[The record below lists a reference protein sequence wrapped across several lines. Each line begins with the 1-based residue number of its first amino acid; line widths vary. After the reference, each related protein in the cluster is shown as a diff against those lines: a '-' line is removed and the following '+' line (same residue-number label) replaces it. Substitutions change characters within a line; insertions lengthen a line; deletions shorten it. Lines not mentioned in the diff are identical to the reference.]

1 MPDRQM
7 VLRRLIGTKS
17 RPVLLIAALLLAA
30 CSNGSENARPTV
42 PALQNSEISR
52 VYRLGVGDKV
62 KITVFGEQD
71 LSGQFEIGALGTVAI
86 PLVGEIPAKGKSIQ
100 EFRHSVVRALQAGYL
115 KDPKVNVEV
124 TNYRS
129 FFVHGEVRTG
139 GELQF
144 KTNLRLRDAVAM
156 AGGYTYRANKNYVI
170 LIREG
175 EGVEREI
182 PLPSD
187 LIVMPGDNIRI
198 PERFF

>member
-1 MPDRQM
+1 M
-7 VLRRLIGTKS
+7 VLRRLIGMS
-17 RPVLLIAALLLAA
+17 FRPALLVAGLMLAA

-42 PALQNSEISR
+42 PANLESAEISR
-52 VYRLGVGDKV
+52 VYRLGLGDKV
-62 KITVFGEQD
+62 KITVFGEPD
-71 LSGQFEIGALGTVAI
+71 LSGQFEIGALGNVAI
-86 PLVGEIPAKGKSIQ
+86 PLVGEIPAKGKSIA
-100 EFRHSVVRALQAGYL
+100 EFRQSVVRALQAGYL

-124 TNYRS
+124 TNYRA
-129 FFVHGEVRTG
+129 FFVHGEVRSG

-144 KTNLRLRDAVAM
+144 KTSLRLRDAVAM

-175 EGVEREI
+175 DGREREVS
-182 PLPSD
+182 LPSD

>member
-1 MPDRQM
+1 M
-7 VLRRLIGTKS
+7 VLRRLIGNS
-17 RPVLLIAALLLAA
+17 YRPALLLAGFFLVA

-42 PALQNSEISR
+42 PANLENVEISR
-52 VYRLGVGDKV
+52 VYRLGIGDKV

-86 PLVGEIPAKGKSIQ
+86 PLVGEIPAKGRSIP
-100 EFRHSVVRALQAGYL
+100 EFRQAVVRALRAGYL
-115 KDPKVNVEV
+115 KDPKVNIEV

-129 FFVHGEVRTG
+129 FFVHGEVRSG

-175 EGVEREI
+175 DGREREV